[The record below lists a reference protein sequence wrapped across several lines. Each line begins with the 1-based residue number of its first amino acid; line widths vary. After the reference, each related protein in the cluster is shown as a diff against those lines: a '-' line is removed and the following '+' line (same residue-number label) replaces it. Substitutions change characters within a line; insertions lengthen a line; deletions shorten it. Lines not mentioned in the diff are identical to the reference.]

1 MCPRQDRK
9 TKETKRF
16 AIDPYEMSDSPK
28 SFSVVLRFLVPI
40 HSWIIHI
47 SPQAACSPARSEY
60 CWISMDLSGLSRE
73 FDCHCVWCALRL
85 YCKGARAR
93 CWPGGH
99 CGFQRR
105 NQGSTWLN
113 PLKVWW
119 FNSLVKN
126 PTSTGIWPLKLGL
139 FTSQKDCYVIP
150 PNEPYYHGKPNYT
163 IVWNSASTTKW
174 PFSNRENDD
183 KPDHLGVLLNFQ
195 VSNQYVQPF
204 STIPKLYKPGHAG
217 CFWRLKLWTLR
228 GVASSGWGAGVLPR
242 SIVGSLR
249 GGMSL
254 PAAEMVC
261 I

>member
-9 TKETKRF
+9 TKENKKICTYTKLIHMRWV
-16 AIDPYEMSDSPK
+16 IPQNH
-28 SFSVVLRFLVPI
+28 SVLFCDFLVPI

-47 SPQAACSPARSEY
+47 SPQPACSPARSEY
-60 CWISMDLSGLSRE
+60 CWLSMDFSGLSRE
-73 FDCHCVWCALRL
+73 FDRHCVWCALRL
-85 YCKGARAR
+85 YCRGARTR

-119 FNSLVKN
+119 FNSLLKN
-126 PTSTGIWPLKLGL
+126 PISTGIWPLKLGL

-150 PNEPYYHGKPNYT
+150 LNEPYYHGKPNYT

-183 KPDHLGVLLNFQ
+183 KQIIWEFSFIFRYQTNMFNLFQLSPSYINPDMPD
-195 VSNQYVQPF
+195 VSEGPN
-204 STIPKLYKPGHAG
+204 
-217 CFWRLKLWTLR
+217 
-228 GVASSGWGAGVLPR
+228 SGPC
-242 SIVGSLR
+242 
-249 GGMSL
+249 GG
-254 PAAEMVC
+254 
-261 I
+261 